1 MARGTGPPFIRT
13 ISMHSQ
19 TTVAPSRRRFLAG
32 TGAAALLSGLG
43 TAFPKSSHAAPH
55 EIRLRAA
62 PGTARLVPAP
72 YPDTKVWSYGRVPGP
87 EIRVRQGGR
96 LRVVVET
103 ALAEETTLPRHGLR
117 VPNAMDV
124 VPHLPP
130 PPLPPAATFRHA
142 FDPVDAG
149 TSC

>member
-72 YPDTKVWSYGRVPGP
+72 YPDTKVWSNGRVHGP

-96 LRVVVET
+96 LRVVV
-103 ALAEETTLPRHGLR
+103 ANALPRQTPVNMPGLR
-117 VPNAMDV
+117 GHKTLDREISRQSAKD
-124 VPHLPP
+124 
-130 PPLPPAATFRHA
+130 
-142 FDPVDAG
+142 
-149 TSC
+149 